1 MGGRDQETHRQM
13 RITQCESTLKEW
25 EIDLGGDVRAE
36 NLTKKN
42 YAQLQSRYHLVCI
55 REESKFGGRAVIQSD
70 LCFSKVTRGKSQ
82 DRSQGKDPISEC
94 ITCPL
99 QRSFPKPFNNGLYTL
114 ILKMTFWFT
123 HKQQRDYPIF
133 LADTCL
139 SIPCPNTTLSRSLIV
154 SRQGTESYIVTESGY
169 QVNGGQDAAR

>member
-1 MGGRDQETHRQM
+1 MVYLGNTQVDDNYSIREYIGGVGNRLE
-13 RITQCESTLKEW
+13 
-25 EIDLGGDVRAE
+25 GNVRAE

-55 REESKFGGRAVIQSD
+55 REESEFRGRAVITD

-82 DRSQGKDPISEC
+82 DRSQGKDPISEH
-94 ITCPL
+94 ITCSCKW
-99 QRSFPKPFNNGLYTL
+99 SFPKPFNSDLNILT
-114 ILKMTFWFT
+114 LKMTFCFT

-139 SIPCPNTTLSRSLIV
+139 SIPCP
-154 SRQGTESYIVTESGY
+154 QY
-169 QVNGGQDAAR
+169 